1 MHRIYRSN
9 VLVCRG
15 SGCTGSGS
23 PKIIKILEE
32 ELIKQNLENE
42 VRIVQTGCRGFC
54 SKGPIVVIYPEEIL
68 YCDVS
73 SDDVPEI
80 VEETLIKG
88 RTVKRLLYKD
98 PITSQLVTHYSEIP
112 FYKKQKR
119 VLLKNC
125 GFIDPE
131 NINEYI
137 AEGGYE
143 ALGSAIFKMDPESV
157 IEEIKKSG
165 LRGRGGAGFPTGLK
179 WEFTKNARGK
189 KKYIICNADE
199 GDPGAFMDRSILEA
213 DPHSVI
219 EGMLIAGYAIG
230 ANEGFIYC
238 RAEYALAIHRLKIAL
253 SQATDYGLIGE
264 NILGSDFSFRISIR
278 EGAGAFVCGEETA
291 LMASI
296 EGRRGEPRTRPPYP
310 AVKGLWGMPT
320 NINNVKTYANVPRI
334 ILNGWKW
341 FSSIGT
347 EKSKGTKIFALTGQI
362 NNIGLI
368 EVPMG
373 ITLGE
378 IIFDIGGGILKDK
391 KFKSVQTGGP
401 LGGCLSVESLNT
413 PIDYESLK
421 EKGAVMG
428 SGGMIVVDED
438 TCMVEFAKYFL
449 KFSTNESCGKC
460 VPCRVGGKRMY
471 EILNNITE
479 GKGKLEDLDE
489 IEKLAKFM
497 DQASLCALGQLTPS
511 PVVATLRLFRDE
523 YIAHIEDKRCP
534 AGVCKV
540 LVRSKCENA
549 CPASVDVPSYVA
561 LIAAGRYEEALNI
574 HRKRNPFPAICGRV
588 CPAFCEDKCKRGDV
602 DEPIAIRAL
611 KRFMSDKEMKYPWTP
626 EIIEDLKEE
635 KVAIIGS
642 GPAGLSAAYRLAT
655 WGYKVTIFE
664 ALPVVG
670 GMMMVGIPDYRLP
683 KDIINFEVDAIRRLG
698 VNIKLNSP
706 IGNELTLEDLFK
718 QGFSAIIL
726 AVGAQKS
733 GKLRI
738 TGEELEGVLSGI
750 DFLKDV
756 NLGKNIDLKDKKV
769 AVIGGGNVA
778 IDSSRSALRIGAK
791 EVHILYRRTKM
802 DMPAHKDE
810 IEEAEKEG
818 IKMRF
823 LTTPVEILGNNGE
836 VSSIECINMKLG
848 EFDRSGR
855 KRPIPIDGSEFT
867 MDVDVVITAIGQV
880 LDTSF
885 LKKDKEIKISK
896 GRFFEADFKTMAT
909 NVEGIFVAGDAV
921 SGPATIIE
929 AIASGEK
936 AALGVDNYLRRGM
949 AKEKEKETITI
960 ERTFELKEGEIPRI
974 KIPVL
979 EVKNR
984 LSNFNEVELGLSEE
998 NAIFEAKR
1006 CLRCDLEEE

>member
-1 MHRIYRSN
+1 MHLIYKM
-9 VLVCRG
+9 VLCCRG
-15 SGCTGSGS
+15 TGCTAGGSENIHLS
-23 PKIIKILEE
+23 FLDEIKRRNLDKEIKVII
-32 ELIKQNLENE
+32 
-42 VRIVQTGCRGFC
+42 TGCHGLC
-54 SKGPIVVIYPEEIL
+54 SKGPIVIIYPEGIL
-68 YCDVS
+68 YCEVS
-73 SDDVPEI
+73 QDDVQEI
-80 VEETLIKG
+80 VEETLVKG
-88 RTVKRLLYKD
+88 RTVERLLYRD
-98 PITSQLVTHYSEIP
+98 PISTELVPHYSDIP

-125 GFIDPE
+125 GLLDPE
-131 NINEYI
+131 NINDYI
-137 AEGGYE
+137 AREGYE
-143 ALGSAIFKMDPESV
+143 ALGKALYERSPEEV
-157 IEEIKKSG
+157 IEETKKSG

-179 WEFTKNARGK
+179 WEFTRNARGE

-219 EGMLIAGYAIG
+219 EGMLIAGYSIG

-238 RAEYALAIHRLKIAL
+238 RAEYALAIHRLKIAI
-253 SQATDYGLIGE
+253 SQAMECGLIGK
-264 NILGSDFSFRISIR
+264 NILGSDFNFLITIK

-296 EGRRGEPRTRPPYP
+296 EGKRGEPRTRPPYP
-310 AVKGLWGMPT
+310 AIKGLWGMPT
-320 NINNVKTYANVPRI
+320 NINNVKTYANVPKI
-334 ILNGWKW
+334 ILNGWEW

-347 EKSKGTKIFALTGQI
+347 ETSKGTKIFALTGQI

-378 IIFDIGGGILKDK
+378 IVFDIGGGILKDK
-391 KFKSVQTGGP
+391 KFKAVQTGGP

-413 PIDYESLK
+413 SIDYESLK
-421 EKGAVMG
+421 ETGAVMG

-449 KFSTNESCGKC
+449 KFSTDESCGKC
-460 VPCRVGGKRMY
+460 VPCRVGGKKML

-479 GKGKLEDLDE
+479 GKGRLEDLDE
-489 IEKLAKFM
+489 IENLAKFM

-511 PVVATLRLFRDE
+511 PVMSTLRLFWDE

-534 AGVCKV
+534 AGVCKA

-549 CPASVDVPSYVA
+549 CPANVDVPSYVS
-561 LIAAGRYEEALNI
+561 LIAAGRYKEALDI
-574 HRKRNPFPAICGRV
+574 HRKRNPLPAICGRV

-602 DEPIAIRAL
+602 DKPIAIRAL
-611 KRFMSDKEMKYPWTP
+611 KRFMSDNEMKYPWTP
-626 EIIEDLKEE
+626 EIIENLKEE

-698 VNIKLNSP
+698 VEIKLNSP
-706 IGNELTLEDLFK
+706 IGNDMTLNDLINH
-718 QGFSAIIL
+718 GYSAIIV

-733 GKLRI
+733 MKLRI
-738 TGEELEGVLSGI
+738 PGEELKGVLSGI

-756 NLGKNIDLKDKKV
+756 NLGKEIDLKDKKV

-778 IDSSRSALRIGAK
+778 IDSSRSALRLGAK
-791 EVHILYRRTKM
+791 DVQILYRRTKM
-802 DMPAHKDE
+802 DMPAHKEE

-818 IKMRF
+818 IKMNF

-836 VSSIECINMKLG
+836 ASSIKCINMRLG

-855 KRPIPIDGSEFT
+855 KRPMPIDGSECII
-867 MDVDVVITAIGQV
+867 DIDVVVTAIGQV

-885 LKKDKEIKISK
+885 LTKDTEIKTSK
-896 GRFFEADFKTMAT
+896 SRFFETDSKTMET
-909 NVEGIFVAGDAV
+909 NIEGIFVAGDAV
-921 SGPATIIE
+921 NGPATIIE

-936 AALGVDNYLRRGM
+936 AALGVDNYLREGM
-949 AKEKEKETITI
+949 AKEKQKETITI

-974 KIPVL
+974 KISVL

-984 LSNFNEVELGLSEE
+984 LSNFNEVELRLSEE

>member
-1 MHRIYRSN
+1 
-9 VLVCRG
+9 V
-15 SGCTGSGS
+15 
-23 PKIIKILEE
+23 KALEE
-32 ELIKQNLENE
+32 ELIKRKLEE
-42 VRIVQTGCRGFC
+42 VRIIQIGCRGFC
-54 SKGPIVVIYPEEIL
+54 SKGPMVVIYPEGIL
-68 YCDVS
+68 YCEVS
-73 SDDVPEI
+73 FDDVPEL

-98 PITSQLVTHYSEIP
+98 PITAELVTHYSEIP

-119 VLLKNC
+119 VLLENC

-131 NINEYI
+131 NIDEYI
-137 AEGGYE
+137 AKGGYE
-143 ALGSAIFKMDPESV
+143 ALGKAVFKINPEGV
-157 IEEIKKSG
+157 IEEIKKAG

-179 WEFTKNARGK
+179 WEFTKNARGG

-213 DPHSVI
+213 DPHSVM

-238 RAEYALAIHRLKIAL
+238 RAEYALAIHRLKIAI
-253 SQATDYGLIGE
+253 SQAMDYGLIGK
-264 NILGSDFSFRISIR
+264 NILGSDFNFKITIK

-291 LMASI
+291 LIASI

-334 ILNGWKW
+334 ILNGWEW

-347 EKSKGTKIFALTGQI
+347 ETSKGTQIFALTGQI

-378 IIFDIGGGILKDK
+378 IIFDIGEGIPKGK
-391 KFKSVQTGGP
+391 KFKAAQTGGP
-401 LGGCLSVESLNT
+401 LGGCLSNESLNI

-421 EKGAVMG
+421 ETGSVMG

-460 VPCRVGGKRMY
+460 VPCRVGGKKMY
-471 EILNNITE
+471 EILNNITV
-479 GKGKLEDLDE
+479 GKGKLEDLNE
-489 IEKLAKFM
+489 IENLAKFM

-511 PVVATLRLFRDE
+511 PVMSTLRLFMDE

-534 AGVCKV
+534 AGVCKA

-549 CPASVDVPSYVA
+549 CPAYVDVPSYVA

-611 KRFMSDKEMKYPWTP
+611 KRFMSDNEMKYPWTP
-626 EIIEDLKEE
+626 EIIENLKEE

-664 ALPVVG
+664 ALSVVG

-698 VNIKLNSP
+698 VKIKLNSP
-706 IGNELTLEDLFK
+706 IGNELTLNNLFK
-718 QGFSAIIL
+718 QGYSAIIL

-733 GKLRI
+733 MKLRI
-738 TGEELEGVLSGI
+738 PGEKLKGVLFGI

-756 NLGKNIDLKDKKV
+756 NLGKNINFKNKKI

-778 IDSSRSALRIGAK
+778 IDSSRNALRLGAK
-791 EVHILYRRTKM
+791 DVQILYRRTKM

-818 IKMRF
+818 IKMTF
-823 LTTPVEILGNNGE
+823 LTTPVGILGNNGK
-836 VSSIECINMKLG
+836 VSGIECINMRLG
-848 EFDRSGR
+848 EFDISGR
-855 KRPIPIDGSEFT
+855 KRPIPVVESEFKI
-867 MDVDVVITAIGQV
+867 DIDVVITAIGQA
-880 LDTSF
+880 LDTS
-885 LKKDKEIKISK
+885 LLTKDTGIKTSK
-896 GRFFEADFKTMAT
+896 GGFFKADSKTMKT
-909 NVEGIFVAGDAV
+909 NIEGIFVAGDAV
-921 SGPATIIE
+921 NGPATVIE
-929 AIASGEK
+929 AIASGEI

-949 AKEKEKETITI
+949 AKEKQKETINI

-974 KIPVL
+974 KISVL
-979 EVKNR
+979 ELKER
-984 LSNFNEVELGLSEE
+984 LSNFNEVELGISKK

>member
-1 MHRIYRSN
+1 
-9 VLVCRG
+9 LVCRG

-23 PKIIKILEE
+23 PKIVEALKE
-32 ELIKQNLENE
+32 ELIKRQLENE
-42 VRIVQTGCRGFC
+42 VRIVQIGCRGFC
-54 SKGPIVVIYPEEIL
+54 SKGPIVVTYPEGVL
-68 YCDVS
+68 YCEVS

-98 PITSQLVTHYSEIP
+98 PITAQLVTHYSEIP

-119 VLLKNC
+119 VLLENC

-131 NINEYI
+131 DINEYI
-137 AEGGYE
+137 ARGGYE
-143 ALGSAIFKMDPESV
+143 ALGKAIFKMNSEKV

-179 WEFTKNARGK
+179 WEFTKNAGGE

-219 EGMLIAGYAIG
+219 EGMLIAGYGIG
-230 ANEGFIYC
+230 ANEGLIYC
-238 RAEYALAIHRLKIAL
+238 RAEYALAIHRLKIAI
-253 SQATDYGLIGE
+253 SQAMDYGLIGK
-264 NILGSDFSFRISIR
+264 NILGSDFNFQITIK

-296 EGRRGEPRTRPPYP
+296 EGKRGEPRTRPPYP
-310 AVKGLWGMPT
+310 AIKGLWNMPT

-334 ILNGWKW
+334 ILNGWEW

-347 EKSKGTKIFALTGQI
+347 ETSKGTKIFALTGQI

-378 IIFDIGGGILKDK
+378 IIFDIGGGIPKGK
-391 KFKSVQTGGP
+391 KFKAVQTGGP
-401 LGGCLSVESLNT
+401 LGGCLSSESLNV

-421 EKGAVMG
+421 ETGAVMG

-460 VPCRVGGKRMY
+460 VPCRVGGKKMY

-479 GKGKLEDLDE
+479 GNGKLEDLDE
-489 IEKLAKFM
+489 IENLAKFM

-511 PVVATLRLFRDE
+511 PVLSTLKLFMDE
-523 YIAHIEDKRCP
+523 YIAHIEEKRCP
-534 AGVCKV
+534 AGVCKA

-549 CPASVDVPSYVA
+549 CPANVDVPSYVT
-561 LIAAGRYEEALNI
+561 LIAAGRYKEALDI

-611 KRFMSDKEMKYPWTP
+611 KRFMSDHEMEHPWNPKT
-626 EIIEDLKEE
+626 IEEPKEE

-698 VNIKLNSP
+698 VEIKLNSP
-706 IGNELTLEDLFK
+706 IGNDMTLNDLIDH
-718 QGFSAIIL
+718 GYSAIIV

-733 GKLRI
+733 MKLRI
-738 TGEELEGVLSGI
+738 PGEELEGVLSGI

-756 NLGKNIDLKDKKV
+756 NLGKDIDLKDKKV
-769 AVIGGGNVA
+769 VVIGGGNVA
-778 IDSSRSALRIGAK
+778 IDSSRSALRLGAK
-791 EVHILYRRTKM
+791 DVQILYRRTKM

-810 IEEAEKEG
+810 IEGAEKEG
-818 IKMRF
+818 IKMNF

-836 VSSIECINMKLG
+836 VSGIECINMRLG

-855 KRPIPIDGSEFT
+855 KRPMPIDGSECT
-867 MDVDVVITAIGQV
+867 IDIDVVITAIGQA

-885 LKKDKEIKISK
+885 LTKDTEIKTSK
-896 GRFFEADFKTMAT
+896 SRFFETDSKTMAT
-909 NVEGIFVAGDAV
+909 NTEGIFIAGDAV
-921 SGPATIIE
+921 NGPATVIE
-929 AIASGEK
+929 AIVSGEK
-936 AALGVDNYLRRGM
+936 AALGVDNYLRERM
-949 AKEKEKETITI
+949 AKEKPKETITI
-960 ERTFELKEGEIPRI
+960 ERTFELEEGEIPRI
-974 KIPVL
+974 NMPVL
-979 EVKNR
+979 ELKER
-984 LSNFNEVELGLSEE
+984 LSNFNEVELRLSEE

>member
-1 MHRIYRSN
+1 MNRIYRSN
-9 VLVCRG
+9 ILVCRG

-23 PKIIKILEE
+23 PKIVKALEE
-32 ELIKQNLENE
+32 ELIKRKLEE
-42 VRIVQTGCRGFC
+42 VRIIQIGCRGFC
-54 SKGPIVVIYPEEIL
+54 SKGPMVVIYPEGIL
-68 YCDVS
+68 YCEVS
-73 SDDVPEI
+73 FDDVPEL

-98 PITSQLVTHYSEIP
+98 PITAELVTHYSEIP

-119 VLLKNC
+119 VLLENC

-131 NINEYI
+131 NIDEYI
-137 AEGGYE
+137 AKGGYE
-143 ALGSAIFKMDPESV
+143 ALGKAVFKINPEGV
-157 IEEIKKSG
+157 IEEIKKAG

-179 WEFTKNARGK
+179 WEFTKNARGG

-213 DPHSVI
+213 DPHSVM

-238 RAEYALAIHRLKIAL
+238 RAEYALAIHRLKIAI
-253 SQATDYGLIGE
+253 SQAMDYGLIGK
-264 NILGSDFSFRISIR
+264 NILGSDFNFKITIK

-291 LMASI
+291 LIASI

-334 ILNGWKW
+334 ILNGWEW

-347 EKSKGTKIFALTGQI
+347 ETSKGTQIFALTGQI

-378 IIFDIGGGILKDK
+378 IIFDIGEGIPKGK
-391 KFKSVQTGGP
+391 KFKAAQTGGP
-401 LGGCLSVESLNT
+401 LGGCLSNESLNI

-421 EKGAVMG
+421 ETGSVMG

-460 VPCRVGGKRMY
+460 VPCRVGGKKMY
-471 EILNNITE
+471 EILNNITV
-479 GKGKLEDLDE
+479 GKGKLEDLNE
-489 IEKLAKFM
+489 IENLAKFM

-511 PVVATLRLFRDE
+511 PVMSTLRLFMDE

-534 AGVCKV
+534 AGVCKA

-549 CPASVDVPSYVA
+549 CPAYVDVPSYVA

-611 KRFMSDKEMKYPWTP
+611 KRFMSDNEMKYPWTP
-626 EIIEDLKEE
+626 EIIENLKEE

-664 ALPVVG
+664 ALSVVG

-698 VNIKLNSP
+698 VKIKLNSP
-706 IGNELTLEDLFK
+706 IGNELTLNNLFK
-718 QGFSAIIL
+718 QGYSAIIL

-733 GKLRI
+733 MKLRI
-738 TGEELEGVLSGI
+738 PGEKLKGVLFGI

-756 NLGKNIDLKDKKV
+756 NLGKNINFKNKKI

-778 IDSSRSALRIGAK
+778 IDSSRNALRLGAK
-791 EVHILYRRTKM
+791 DVQILYRRTKM

-818 IKMRF
+818 IKMTF
-823 LTTPVEILGNNGE
+823 LTTPVGILGNNGK
-836 VSSIECINMKLG
+836 VSGIECINMRLG
-848 EFDRSGR
+848 EFDISGR
-855 KRPIPIDGSEFT
+855 KRPIPVVESEFKI
-867 MDVDVVITAIGQV
+867 DIDVVITAIGQA
-880 LDTSF
+880 LDTS
-885 LKKDKEIKISK
+885 LLTKDTGIKTSK
-896 GRFFEADFKTMAT
+896 GGFFKADSKTMKT
-909 NVEGIFVAGDAV
+909 NIEGIFVAGDAV
-921 SGPATIIE
+921 NGPATVIE
-929 AIASGEK
+929 AIASGEI

-949 AKEKEKETITI
+949 AKEKQKETINI

-974 KIPVL
+974 KISVL
-979 EVKNR
+979 ELKER
-984 LSNFNEVELGLSEE
+984 LSNFNEVELGISKK